1 MKLRVLYLF
10 LSIFLFISCDECFL
24 KKKTDILALV
34 NGKCIDKRYFLL
46 KLNLYDVKID
56 NYEQGNAFLNFIIN
70 NNLILQQAK
79 KDGIKI
85 TKDEMKQEI
94 KNFVPEYSE
103 KEIKSML
110 KKINIKY
117 NDWLA
122 DLKEKILIKKEID
135 FLVSNNIKIKDDEL
149 RDYFWSNIVK
159 YRNLK
164 KVKARQIVVSTRE
177 KAEEILIKLK
187 NGADFEKLAK
197 EYSITSEGEK
207 GGDLGYFGE
216 KDMPVFITKSVFA
229 LKKGEVSNIIESKYG
244 FHIFKCED
252 IIEAR
257 TPEFEEV
264 RDKVYSDFLEI
275 KRDNYFNILMKN
287 LRKNGKIVINEEN
300 LKKLINDMKEVS
312 G

>member
-1 MKLRVLYLF
+1 MKQKVLYF
-10 LSIFLFISCDECFL
+10 VIIIFLFVSCDECLL

-34 NGKCIDKRYFLL
+34 NDKCIDKKYFLL
-46 KLNLYDVKID
+46 KLNLYDTKID
-56 NYEQGNAFLNFIIN
+56 NYEEGNTFLNFIIN

-79 KDGIKI
+79 KDRIKI
-85 TKDEMKQEI
+85 TKEEIKQEI
-94 KNFVPEYSE
+94 KNFIPEYSE
-103 KEIKSML
+103 KEIKKML
-110 KKINIKY
+110 KKIDIKY
-117 NDWLA
+117 GDWLA

-135 FLVSNNIKIKDDEL
+135 FLVSKNIKIKDDEL

-159 YRNLK
+159 YRTRR
-164 KVKARQIVVSTRE
+164 KVKARQIVVATRE
-177 KAEEILIKLK
+177 KAEDILIKLK
-187 NGADFEKLAK
+187 NGVDFEKLAK

-216 KDMPVFITKSVFA
+216 KDMPIFITRNVFS
-229 LKKGEVSNIIESKYG
+229 LKKGEYSHIVESKYG

-257 TPEFEEV
+257 TPGFEEI
-264 RDKVYSDFLEI
+264 KNEVYNDFLEI

-287 LRKNGKIVINEEN
+287 LRKNAKIVIYEEN
-300 LKKLINDMKEVS
+300 LKKLINDIKEVR